1 MPVKVKCNTIRRR
14 EIYIRHL
21 FWDDVNTQHIARK
34 GITPGD
40 IEDAIFLG
48 DVDIRKGR
56 RTRRQ
61 GKVIQRYYALA
72 KAPHGESYK
81 IILEPLHK
89 REGIWR
95 CITAWKT
102 K

>member
-1 MPVKVKCNTIRRR
+1 MTILKCNTIK
-14 EIYIRHL
+14 EHTIHIRHL
-21 FWDDVNTQHIARK
+21 LWDDINTHHIVKK
-34 GITPGD
+34 GIKPGD

-48 DVDIRKGR
+48 EIDIRKGR
-56 RTRRQ
+56 KVRRRV
-61 GKVIQRYYALA
+61 KVIQRNYALA

-81 IILEPLHK
+81 IVLEPLDK